1 MAHGCLCWAAEL
13 DDDAWGV
20 SAMFDSLMPG
30 ARPRRLWL
38 AIVVIG
44 AIAIV
49 GLFVMFGVMW
59 HDDAPAPS

>member
-1 MAHGCLCWAAEL
+1 
-13 DDDAWGV
+13 
-20 SAMFDSLMPG
+20 MFDSLMPG

-44 AIAIV
+44 AITLV

-59 HDDAPAPS
+59 HDVPRHPPKKRWHAPAGISATMPPPTR

>member
-1 MAHGCLCWAAEL
+1 
-13 DDDAWGV
+13 
-20 SAMFDSLMPG
+20 MFDSLMPG

-59 HDDAPAPS
+59 HDGALTPS